1 MVFCLPATTLLAFP
15 KEAALPQAQA
25 RIILRSSP
33 SRSVQPPLYLTT
45 KAGSPK

>member
-25 RIILRSSP
+25 RIILRSS
-33 SRSVQPPLYLTT
+33 RSVQPPLYLAT